1 MAIIPCASHKV
12 NTRSNSALYARATRA
27 LGFFGQAVYTDNI
40 PPQGGYEGNIRA
52 HHEHTNAALDRLS
65 RAIGHLN
72 AVKAMIQDGRDC
84 SEVLIQLS
92 AVRAELAGVSK
103 VVLKDHLTHCIVEA
117 VKEGDDAA
125 MERLLSAVD
134 KLL

>member
-1 MAIIPCASHKV
+1 M
-12 NTRSNSALYARATRA
+12 
-27 LGFFGQAVYTDNI
+27 
-40 PPQGGYEGNIRA
+40 A
-52 HHEHTNAALDRLS
+52 HHEHTKAALDRLS

-117 VKEGDDAA
+117 VQEGDDAA

-134 KLL
+134 TLL